1 MEKSDLE
8 TVLKLLDKIIT
19 SERKEIKDAF
29 RELMII
35 AALTEPGADT
45 AGPLMDLLA
54 RLTAVEIEVSALRAS
69 QSIFNNRGSI
79 FGEPLIGGHQY
90 SWDDT
95 TSSDKWRNFSIPT
108 GGMTSSFG
116 SSSAAYPDDIA
127 KGAVGGGSSALGI
140 DGTYQSLMASGMIET
155 SDITF
160 KNQDFNEMWGAIK
173 EKTKGDS

>member
-54 RLTAVEIEVSALRAS
+54 RLTAVEMEVSSLRAS
-69 QSIFNNRGSI
+69 QSIFNNRGGC
-79 FGEPLIGGHQY
+79 FGEPLIGGPQY
-90 SWDDT
+90 SWD
-95 TSSDKWRNFSIPT
+95 TSTADPWKRFDSTT
-108 GGMTSSFG
+108 GGASSNSDNICG
-116 SSSAAYPDDIA
+116 AIYPDDTASGAIA
-127 KGAVGGGSSALGI
+127 GGTSILGVGT
-140 DGTYQSLMASGMIET
+140 TYRSLMDSGMIKE
-155 SDITF
+155 SDIAF
-160 KNQDFNEMWGAIK
+160 KNPEFAEVWESFK
-173 EKTKGDS
+173 EKKEGDS